1 MQGWDAGLKCHQLS
15 LLQAVQRMENR
26 WPGKRQHWP
35 SRPAQLPLVVI
46 DNNFLLTVKPS
57 EFIME
62 TWKLQRSMN
71 TASQLVLNPR
81 GLEGWLLFFIFC
93 IVFYK
98 Y

>member
-1 MQGWDAGLKCHQLS
+1 MKCHQLFREWRRGDQKEAA
-15 LLQAVQRMENR
+15 LAI
-26 WPGKRQHWP
+26 
-35 SRPAQLPLVVI
+35 RPAHLPLAVI

-62 TWKLQRSMN
+62 TWKLQRSIN

-81 GLEGWLLFFIFC
+81 GLQGWLLFFIFC
-93 IVFYK
+93 IAFYK